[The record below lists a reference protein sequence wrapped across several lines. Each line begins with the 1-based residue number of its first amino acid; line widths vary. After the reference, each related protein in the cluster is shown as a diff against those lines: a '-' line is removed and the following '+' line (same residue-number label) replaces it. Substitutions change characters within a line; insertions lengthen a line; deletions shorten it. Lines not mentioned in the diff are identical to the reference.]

1 MTTTTGICPSPCSVF
16 FFFCCW
22 LIGGGGRGSSSTLSA
37 PLLLLLLQMVVWTML
52 FTRIPLTDA
61 LYCYECTSSGRGD
74 RTCNRYVGT
83 SCGYGFFGCIKIG
96 MYSGGVNKMGNFIDD
111 DRFVVS
117 MVRGCNLLPIGGV
130 DACQQQVIFGMRI
143 ITCYCYSDYCN
154 SSPKIRNNMFFNVF
168 SLCLVILVYI
178 FFL

>member
-96 MYSGGVNKMGNFIDD
+96 MYSGGVNK
-111 DRFVVS
+111 
-117 MVRGCNLLPIGGV
+117 
-130 DACQQQVIFGMRI
+130 
-143 ITCYCYSDYCN
+143 N
-154 SSPKIRNNMFFNVF
+154 SSFSHFFIYPKSTPFAFSGQLHRRRPIRRVDGPWLQSASNRRG
-168 SLCLVILVYI
+168 
-178 FFL
+178 